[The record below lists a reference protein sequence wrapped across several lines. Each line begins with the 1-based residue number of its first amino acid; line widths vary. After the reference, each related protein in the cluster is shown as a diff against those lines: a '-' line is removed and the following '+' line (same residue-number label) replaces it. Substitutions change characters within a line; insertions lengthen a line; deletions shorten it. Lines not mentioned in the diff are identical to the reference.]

1 MEKSC
6 IFVET
11 IKNKN
16 KMKNTDYIKKNYK
29 LSTIARLKDF
39 GYDTL
44 KSINI
49 DPDMTYALKV
59 CKNTSKE
66 NQDSLFSIIND
77 IKNKNKMETPKQ
89 IIVSSE
95 NTDVW
100 ALAQIL
106 NEEQVAALLSSLLI
120 QGKIK
125 DYER

>member
-1 MEKSC
+1 
-6 IFVET
+6 
-11 IKNKN
+11 
-16 KMKNTDYIKKNYK
+16 MKNTDYIKKNYK

-95 NTDVW
+95 DTDVW